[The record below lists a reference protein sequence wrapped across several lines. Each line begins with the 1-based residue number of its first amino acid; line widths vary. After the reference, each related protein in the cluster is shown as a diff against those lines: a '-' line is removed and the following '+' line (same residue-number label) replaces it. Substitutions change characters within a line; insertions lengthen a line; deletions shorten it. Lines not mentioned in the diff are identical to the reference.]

1 MPSRW
6 FRKEGILPVALGL
19 AALGVASYFLLFAP
33 ELRTIGS
40 LRAEIAAKDAEVAEA
55 MKLRTEV
62 AQSRVGEGAR
72 WEERLRTWERRVPS
86 TPDTEHLLAEIGEMA
101 VRHNLK
107 AFGLTVAPA
116 AGPAQGGAAPDPAAA
131 GAGAPAQGKDGSRGS
146 PVPPHLPVHLPG
158 PRGVPR
164 RDPAG
169 AAPADDPVGVGQGKG
184 GRHGGGNRAVGLAPE
199 GAMKPI
205 REWMGDK
212 RVAAVLAG
220 VAILFVGYR
229 LIGSGIGSAPAV
241 PATAVAPSPSA
252 AVQEPAPTSAAPSP
266 PPASSALPIPPGWT
280 GPAWSW
286 NRNPFLGPAAE
297 SSLAGRTARNG
308 NGDAALVPRPEGP
321 SPELRGTV
329 VSGAAAMA
337 IIRRIRLVPVG
348 GKVGDWTLSRV
359 EPYRVFLRRGNE
371 TRVLE
376 LYKQ

>member
-1 MPSRW
+1 
-6 FRKEGILPVALGL
+6 
-19 AALGVASYFLLFAP
+19 
-33 ELRTIGS
+33 
-40 LRAEIAAKDAEVAEA
+40 
-55 MKLRTEV
+55 
-62 AQSRVGEGAR
+62 
-72 WEERLRTWERRVPS
+72 
-86 TPDTEHLLAEIGEMA
+86 
-101 VRHNLK
+101 
-107 AFGLTVAPA
+107 
-116 AGPAQGGAAPDPAAA
+116 
-131 GAGAPAQGKDGSRGS
+131 
-146 PVPPHLPVHLPG
+146 
-158 PRGVPR
+158 
-164 RDPAG
+164 
-169 AAPADDPVGVGQGKG
+169 
-184 GRHGGGNRAVGLAPE
+184 
-199 GAMKPI
+199 MKPI

-212 RVAAVLAG
+212 RVAGALAG

-266 PPASSALPIPPGWT
+266 LPASSSLPIPPGWT

-297 SSLAGRTARNG
+297 SPLAGRTARNG

-329 VSGAAAMA
+329 VSGATAMA
-337 IIRRIRLVPVG
+337 IFGNRIVPVG

-359 EPYRVFLRRGNE
+359 EPYSVSLRRGKE